1 MSLNELLGLGRWSDA
16 APIQTT
22 TDDTLPELIPE
33 DSLPAGSRLYQKREA
48 MMFARGESSAAD
60 RTLEIYQRNLS
71 ETAEFLRRA
80 TIENCVPY
88 LFAEAT
94 AKQAL
99 LERAIIDAKDKANF
113 ADQDY
118 RALELGFVNDYHAY
132 KAAVRAVRERID
144 ASGRPVN
151 EERRKNA
158 LWDINRY
165 VGNEVK
171 KS

>member
-1 MSLNELLGLGRWSDA
+1 
-16 APIQTT
+16 
-22 TDDTLPELIPE
+22 
-33 DSLPAGSRLYQKREA
+33 
-48 MMFARGESSAAD
+48 MFARGESSAAD

-99 LERAIIDAKDKANF
+99 LEKAIIDAKDKANF
-113 ADQDY
+113 ADQDF
-118 RALELGFVNDYHAY
+118 RALELGFKNEYHAY

-144 ASGRPVN
+144 INGRPVN
-151 EERRKNA
+151 EERLKTA
-158 LWDINRY
+158 LWDVQRF
-165 VGNEVK
+165 VGTR
-171 KS
+171 